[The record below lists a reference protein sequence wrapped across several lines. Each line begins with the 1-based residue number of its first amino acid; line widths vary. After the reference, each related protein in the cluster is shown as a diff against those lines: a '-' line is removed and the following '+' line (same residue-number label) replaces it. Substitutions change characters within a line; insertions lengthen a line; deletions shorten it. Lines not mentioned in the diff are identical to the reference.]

1 MKNLIQYSYE
11 IQNSPEIN
19 MDSLTDKCFFILF
32 IVSLTGKVQ
41 WYQKLLLEIKK
52 RKGGG
57 VWRAETKEGGG
68 LGRRNNAWY
77 MVKQSESS

>member
-32 IVSLTGKVQ
+32 IVSLTGNVQ
-41 WYQKLLLEIKK
+41 WYQKLLLEIKE
-52 RKGGG
+52 RKGGWG
-57 VWRAETKEGGG
+57 LESRNKGGWRVGAQKQCLAYGKTK
-68 LGRRNNAWY
+68 
-77 MVKQSESS
+77 

>member
-19 MDSLTDKCFFILF
+19 MDSLTDKCFLFFF

-41 WYQKLLLEIKK
+41 WYQKLLLEIKE
-52 RKGGG
+52 RKGGFG
-57 VWRAETKEGGG
+57 EQKQRRVEGWGAETMPGI
-68 LGRRNNAWY
+68 W
-77 MVKQSESS
+77 

>member
-57 VWRAETKEGGG
+57 FGEQKQRRVEGWGAETMPGI
-68 LGRRNNAWY
+68 W
-77 MVKQSESS
+77 

>member
-41 WYQKLLLEIKK
+41 WYQKLLLEIKE
-52 RKGGG
+52 RKGGFG
-57 VWRAETKEGGG
+57 EQKQRRVEV
-68 LGRRNNAWY
+68 GRRNNAWH

>member
-41 WYQKLLLEIKK
+41 WYQKLLLEIKE
-52 RKGGG
+52 RKGGFG
-57 VWRAETKEGGG
+57 EQKQRRVEDWGAETMPGI
-68 LGRRNNAWY
+68 W
-77 MVKQSESS
+77 

>member
-41 WYQKLLLEIKK
+41 WYQKLLLEIKE
-52 RKGGG
+52 RKGGFG
-57 VWRAETKEGGG
+57 EQKQMRVEGWGAETMPGI
-68 LGRRNNAWY
+68 W
-77 MVKQSESS
+77 

>member
-41 WYQKLLLEIKK
+41 WYQKLLLEIKE
-52 RKGGG
+52 RKGGFG
-57 VWRAETKEGGG
+57 EQKQRRVEGWGAETMPGI
-68 LGRRNNAWY
+68 W
-77 MVKQSESS
+77 

>member
-1 MKNLIQYSYE
+1 MKNLIQYSCK

-57 VWRAETKEGGG
+57 FGEQKQRRVEGWGAETMPGI
-68 LGRRNNAWY
+68 W
-77 MVKQSESS
+77 

>member
-1 MKNLIQYSYE
+1 MKNLIQYSCK

-41 WYQKLLLEIKK
+41 WYQKLLLEIKE
-52 RKGGG
+52 RKGGFG
-57 VWRAETKEGGG
+57 EQKQRRVEGWGAETMPGI
-68 LGRRNNAWY
+68 W
-77 MVKQSESS
+77 

>member
-57 VWRAETKEGGG
+57 GFGEQKQRRVGGWGAETMPGI
-68 LGRRNNAWY
+68 W
-77 MVKQSESS
+77 

>member
-1 MKNLIQYSYE
+1 
-11 IQNSPEIN
+11 

-41 WYQKLLLEIKK
+41 WYQKLLLEIKE

-57 VWRAETKEGGG
+57 FGEQKQRRVEGWGAETMPGI
-68 LGRRNNAWY
+68 W
-77 MVKQSESS
+77 